1 MTTNDRAH
9 GSIRLTE
16 DQVLLRDAVREL
28 ADEQIAPRAA
38 DIDRT
43 AEWPDDVRRL
53 LASHDIFAIP
63 FAERHGGLGADLL
76 TLCLAIEQISR
87 ACATSGLMLAV
98 QSLGAIPI
106 QVAGIARAAGP
117 LAAGPRLR

>member
-1 MTTNDRAH
+1 VTTHAAPH

-38 DIDRT
+38 DIDRN
-43 AEWPDDVRRL
+43 AAWPEDVRQL
-53 LASHDIFAIP
+53 LASHDILGIP
-63 FAERHGGLGADLL
+63 FAEAHGGLGADLL

-87 ACATSGLMLAV
+87 VCATSGLIVAV
-98 QSLGAIPI
+98 QEASC
-106 QVAGIARAAGP
+106 VSCSIAAR
-117 LAAGPRLR
+117 RMR